1 MREGM
6 HTGYFITHAYLHTY
20 VHRRLSYCYALL
32 LCTVC
37 VCAAFLLFGMVQCF
51 AVAVCTLVCAGQL
64 NQLTLDSS
72 TLETQ
77 THC

>member
-6 HTGYFITHAYLHTY
+6 HTGYLITHAYLHTY
-20 VHRRLSYCYALL
+20 VHSRLSYCYALL

-37 VCAAFLLFGMVQCF
+37 GMVQCF